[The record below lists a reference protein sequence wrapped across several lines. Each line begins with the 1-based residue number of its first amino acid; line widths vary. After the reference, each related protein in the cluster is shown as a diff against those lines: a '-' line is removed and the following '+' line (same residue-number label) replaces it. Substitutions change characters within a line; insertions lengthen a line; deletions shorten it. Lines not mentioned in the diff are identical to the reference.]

1 MFYLF
6 LETLFTDQDCRC
18 FLFLF
23 RPHATWSRGNLQTLK
38 LCTKRFWPGRTRRS
52 LALSTVSRANSWV
65 TLKWLYQILLVTEL
79 LKVPGLGREEQ
90 AVSQAQFTSEV
101 FLLALFFL
109 DSGCGLV
116 TPWRPHRSEFSAS
129 QRITLKLAKQL
140 NADGFLPPIQLSL
153 SNPYALTCSARERAL
168 AGFGEWQPRV
178 YMKSNVFT

>member
-1 MFYLF
+1 MTISPISEMFYLF

-101 FLLALFFL
+101 FLLALFFFRFRL
-109 DSGCGLV
+109 WFGHTLTAASLWV
-116 TPWRPHRSEFSAS
+116 LSKSEDY
-129 QRITLKLAKQL
+129 TE
-140 NADGFLPPIQLSL
+140 
-153 SNPYALTCSARERAL
+153 ARKA
-168 AGFGEWQPRV
+168 A
-178 YMKSNVFT
+178 